1 MSVHSL
7 SGRAGAAAAATALL
21 LCTSLATA
29 DAAGSAQARS
39 VPAAVTSASW
49 GAIAAI
55 RETAPYALAPLVI
68 SFPHGGTAEQGNV
81 KSQSELFAVVNV
93 GNLSL
98 TAAEYTVTASN
109 AAPFSVE
116 ACSGAWV
123 QRDHSCSGQ
132 LTVLTTASTATMSS
146 IVPSAPGAAIS
157 LRARLTGQA
166 PNHTTVTINVR
177 VTRAQVRQGTMSGS

>member
-7 SGRAGAAAAATALL
+7 SSRAGAAAAATALL

-39 VPAAVTSASW
+39 VPATVTSASW
-49 GAIAAI
+49 GAVAATAA
-55 RETAPYALAPLVI
+55 TAPYALAPLVI
-68 SFPHGGTAEQGNV
+68 NFPNAGTGGQGNP
-81 KSQSELFAVVNV
+81 KNQSELFAVVNV

-109 AAPFSVE
+109 SAPFSVE

-123 QRDHSCSGQ
+123 QRDHTCSGQ
-132 LTVLTTASTATMSS
+132 LTVLTTVSTPTISS
-146 IVPSAPGAAIS
+146 IVPAAPGAAIS

-166 PNHTTVTINVR
+166 PNHTTVTINIK
-177 VTRAQVRQGTMSGS
+177 VTRAQVRPGTISGS